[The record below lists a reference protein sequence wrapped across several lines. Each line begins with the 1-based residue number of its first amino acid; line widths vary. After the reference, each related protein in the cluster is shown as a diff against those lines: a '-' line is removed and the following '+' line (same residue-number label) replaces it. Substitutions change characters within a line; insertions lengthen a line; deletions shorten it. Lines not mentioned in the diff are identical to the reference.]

1 MSKEKD
7 IRAILRVILTDA
19 VSSYYV
25 ETLIDAIIDD
35 VIADIKDTAD
45 VDWSLG
51 DVQLAVGRVLTAK
64 FTDAE

>member
-1 MSKEKD
+1 MEKD
-7 IRAILRVILTDA
+7 IRAMLRVILIDA

-64 FTDAE
+64 FTDNK

>member
-45 VDWSLG
+45 EDWSVG
-51 DVQLAVGRVLTAK
+51 DVQFAVGRVLTAK